1 MKKGE
6 RVTDIHTVISYSK
19 DATLLYVEDNADTR
33 EMTTMLL
40 EEFFGSI
47 VVAKDGED
55 GLEKF
60 QANQIDMVLTDIN
73 MPKFNGIELCK
84 KIRTIDKEVKLVLFS
99 AQSKEDFS
107 EEDLAV
113 DVDGYLFKPLDM
125 EQIMLLIVKLFHEK
139 TES

>member
-40 EEFFGSI
+40 EEFFESI

>member
-1 MKKGE
+1 LKKGE

>member
-1 MKKGE
+1 
-6 RVTDIHTVISYSK
+6 VTDIHTVISYSK

-40 EEFFGSI
+40 EEFFESI

>member
-1 MKKGE
+1 LKKGE

-40 EEFFGSI
+40 EEFFESI